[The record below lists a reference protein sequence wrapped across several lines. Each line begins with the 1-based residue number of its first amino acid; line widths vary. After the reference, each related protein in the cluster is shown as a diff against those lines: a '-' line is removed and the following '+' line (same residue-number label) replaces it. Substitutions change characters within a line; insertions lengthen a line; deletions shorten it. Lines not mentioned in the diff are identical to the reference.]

1 VHEFVRLNCRS
12 FGRAAWTNVYGI
24 ETKAHSPLR
33 MACAAI
39 TNEWMEILTRK
50 SKTTSCAIVVIVA
63 SLSATTLA
71 EAADT
76 FRKLKDSEIRPKV
89 SGMEI
94 VDVDDHWAEQY
105 MRDGSLK
112 VFAMSKLTTGKWRV
126 QKGELCIQDGTP
138 DSGCGEVWISGNKI
152 EFRGEGP
159 RLGLQGILQ
168 KQQPRK

>member
-1 VHEFVRLNCRS
+1 
-12 FGRAAWTNVYGI
+12 
-24 ETKAHSPLR
+24 
-33 MACAAI
+33 M
-39 TNEWMEILTRK
+39 RK
-50 SKTTSCAIVVIVA
+50 SGATCCAVVVIAA

-76 FRKLKDSEIRPKV
+76 FRKLNDSEIRSKI
-89 SGMEI
+89 SAMEI
-94 VDVDDHWAEQY
+94 VDVEDHWAEQY

-112 VFAMSKLTTGKWRV
+112 VFAMSKVSTGKWRV
-126 QKGELCIQDGTP
+126 RNGELCIQDGAP

-159 RLGLQGILQ
+159 RLGLQGILE

>member
-1 VHEFVRLNCRS
+1 MRQLVGV
-12 FGRAAWTNVYGI
+12 
-24 ETKAHSPLR
+24 
-33 MACAAI
+33 I
-39 TNEWMEILTRK
+39 TNERKFPMRK
-50 SKTTSCAIVVIVA
+50 SGATSCAVIVIA
-63 SLSATTLA
+63 AGLSATTLV

-76 FRKLKDSEIRPKV
+76 FRKLNDGEIRSKIP
-89 SGMEI
+89 GMEI
-94 VDVDDHWAEQY
+94 VDLDDHWAEQY

-112 VFAMSKLTTGKWRV
+112 VFAMSRALTGKWRV
-126 QKGELCIQDGTP
+126 QNGALCIQDGMP

>member
-1 VHEFVRLNCRS
+1 
-12 FGRAAWTNVYGI
+12 
-24 ETKAHSPLR
+24 
-33 MACAAI
+33 M
-39 TNEWMEILTRK
+39 RK
-50 SKTTSCAIVVIVA
+50 SWATFCAVVAIA
-63 SLSATTLA
+63 STLSATTLA
-71 EAADT
+71 HAADT
-76 FRKLKDSEIRPKV
+76 FRKLKDNEIRSKV

-112 VFAMSKLTTGKWRV
+112 VFAMSRVMTGKWRV
-126 QKGELCIQDGTP
+126 QNGELCIEDGAP

-159 RLGLQGILQ
+159 RLGLEGILQ

>member
-1 VHEFVRLNCRS
+1 MRR
-12 FGRAAWTNVYGI
+12 FGA
-24 ETKAHSPLR
+24 
-33 MACAAI
+33 
-39 TNEWMEILTRK
+39 
-50 SKTTSCAIVVIVA
+50 TSCAVVAIA
-63 SLSATTLA
+63 AGLSATTLV

-76 FRKLKDSEIRPKV
+76 FRKLNDSEIRSKI

-105 MRDGSLK
+105 MRDGSFK
-112 VFAMSKLTTGKWRV
+112 VFAMSKATTGKWRV
-126 QKGELCIQDGTP
+126 RNGELCIQDAAP